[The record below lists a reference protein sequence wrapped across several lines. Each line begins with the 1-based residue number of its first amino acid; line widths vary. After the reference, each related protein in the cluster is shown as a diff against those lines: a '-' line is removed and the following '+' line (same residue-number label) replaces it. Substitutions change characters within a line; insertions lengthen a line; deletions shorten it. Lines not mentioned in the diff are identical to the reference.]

1 MTLFLPKKN
10 SKYGLTVEEG
20 LVKTTPDAHLIL
32 DSFSLPQGPCR
43 VARSLR
49 ALWTPAVLRRVS
61 ASSREGAD
69 LSPRVRF
76 GSEEKPTGNGVHG
89 AVRRF
94 LPSPVEPPSSCS
106 APARGDFLR
115 HGHRHSLQG
124 RRGVSALM
132 RRAGLQCAPISPV
145 GCTVRAP
152 LLLWRPPRLLNWW
165 WPPRLAACLS
175 V

>member
-32 DSFSLPQGPCR
+32 DSFSLPQGPCQ

-69 LSPRVRF
+69 RPLPACAVRFRGEADRKRSPR
-76 GSEEKPTGNGVHG
+76 GSEALPALPCG
-89 AVRRF
+89 A
-94 LPSPVEPPSSCS
+94 
-106 APARGDFLR
+106 
-115 HGHRHSLQG
+115 
-124 RRGVSALM
+124 
-132 RRAGLQCAPISPV
+132 
-145 GCTVRAP
+145 
-152 LLLWRPPRLLNWW
+152 
-165 WPPRLAACLS
+165 S

>member
-49 ALWTPAVLRRVS
+49 ALWTPAVLRGVS

-106 APARGDFLR
+106 APARGTFSDTDTD
-115 HGHRHSLQG
+115 
-124 RRGVSALM
+124 
-132 RRAGLQCAPISPV
+132 
-145 GCTVRAP
+145 TV
-152 LLLWRPPRLLNWW
+152 
-165 WPPRLAACLS
+165 CKGGGE
-175 V
+175 